1 VTSSVAVAGL
11 NGNRITPSHRDCEF
25 GHVFTQIHNP
35 VKGTIQTNSPP
46 PNVVPCLEL
55 PHGVESLPAPN
66 LLGHEPRVPLGKLPK
81 MNFPKFEN
89 GNPKLWQSHC
99 EIYFDM
105 YGVDPEV
112 WVCVAIMHFEGP
124 ATRWLQSI
132 NHHVLSASWK
142 ELCSWIHDCFGRDQH
157 ESLIRQLSHIKQVG
171 TVQEYID
178 KFNEL
183 VD

>member
-81 MNFPKFEN
+81 MKFPKFEN
-89 GNPKLWQSHC
+89 KNPNL
-99 EIYFDM
+99 
-105 YGVDPEV
+105 
-112 WVCVAIMHFEGP
+112 
-124 ATRWLQSI
+124 
-132 NHHVLSASWK
+132 
-142 ELCSWIHDCFGRDQH
+142 
-157 ESLIRQLSHIKQVG
+157 
-171 TVQEYID
+171 
-178 KFNEL
+178 
-183 VD
+183 